1 MKPANAVVSV
11 CGILAITS
19 LVALAII
26 NDVNGMILAL
36 GLAAISGISGY
47 GIAHLLNRR

>member
-19 LVALAII
+19 LTALAII
-26 NDVNGMILAL
+26 HDINGTILAL

-47 GIAHLLNRR
+47 SIAHLLKRG

>member
-19 LVALAII
+19 LVALAI
-26 NDVNGMILAL
+26 VNHIDGMILAL

-47 GIAHLLNRR
+47 GIAHLLKKG